1 MINRLISTVNLYQQI
16 KHMTYN
22 MKLKY
27 LYKYESKQKNTSKT
41 VLKNTLK
48 KNRNQLELI
57 FQIYYPD
64 HETEVTPLKTSPKK
78 QRNKILN
85 EINIEG

>member
-1 MINRLISTVNLYQQI
+1 
-16 KHMTYN
+16 
-22 MKLKY
+22 
-27 LYKYESKQKNTSKT
+27 

-48 KNRNQLELI
+48 KTELELI

-64 HETEVTPLKTSPKK
+64 HETEETPLKTSPKK

-85 EINIEG
+85 QINIEGWKLEKKITPKKNVKQKKIATKRIMTKFDIKIKWN